1 MSCVFYNN
9 ENVFECGTTLMF
21 DGSTIT
27 EDALLL
33 LIFIQSVSLVLLWW
47 RR

>member
-1 MSCVFYNN
+1 
-9 ENVFECGTTLMF
+9 MF

-33 LIFIQSVSLVLLWW
+33 LVFIQSVSLVMLWFKK
-47 RR
+47 